1 MGSNSKSTK
10 YDKVNGGKKEWCK
23 IVFLV
28 SIQFNSKVR
37 SKLKQSINNESV
49 SVTVRETERA
59 INIEK

>member
-1 MGSNSKSTK
+1 MVAKKNGV
-10 YDKVNGGKKEWCK
+10 KVF
-23 IVFLV
+23 FLV

-59 INIEK
+59 INIEKMM